1 MSDTPTPKPGT
12 PEPTGDRPSRP
23 AASSTDRRSGVDR
36 RATPRIPVPEA
47 TASAADTT
55 PAAPPLAT
63 LAAPTDNVAA
73 EAETPPTP
81 EGEVSLMWVL
91 AAVAGLV
98 VLMAGVVLIVGRG
111 GASGPDALGE
121 PNPDATSVHD
131 VYATPAPIVPVT
143 AEQFRVVEL
152 SPACAEAVAPV
163 RALEDT
169 LPKGDRISADML
181 TTVNE
186 TLSAAS
192 STSVCSYEE
201 YVAWTNEELRPWM
214 IAHPIAAPEK
224 SGAQD
229 PDGKPAGKPGKKNR
243 GR

>member
-1 MSDTPTPKPGT
+1 MSDTPTPQPGI

-36 RATPRIPVPEA
+36 RATPRTPAPEA
-47 TASAADTT
+47 TASAAEPSPTAT
-55 PAAPPLAT
+55 PLAT
-63 LAAPTDNVAA
+63 PTSSPSASEPDS
-73 EAETPPTP
+73 PTAP
-81 EGEVSLMWVL
+81 EGEISLMWVL

-98 VLMAGVVLIVGRG
+98 ILIAGIVLIVGRG
-111 GASGPDALGE
+111 GASGPDAMGE

-152 SPACAEAVAPV
+152 SPTCAEAVAPV

-169 LPKGDRISADML
+169 LPKGDRITADML

-186 TLSAAS
+186 TLSTAS

-224 SGAQD
+224 SGAGN
-229 PDGKPAGKPGKKNR
+229 PNEGKPAGKQGKKNR